1 MKSRHV
7 LAASALA
14 LALSACGQSPAPT
27 AEPPVAAPATEE
39 AAAPAPV
46 EAAPVAPAPV
56 AATGSKPATVADC
69 ATTIEGNDAMQ
80 YNADSITIPASC
92 TQFTITLKHAGA
104 MAVNVMGHNVVVAKE
119 ADMAGIA
126 ADGMSLTPEHVKP
139 DDDARIIAH
148 TRMVGWRRIR
158 VGDLRRGQGQGR
170 RPVQVLLQFP
180 RPPGADAGKP
190 GGAMSASHGGS
201 GGWYQA
207 TPPPCEGR
215 PVRGAGILP
224 DCRGRM
230 CAAPAQAAM
239 SPR

>member
-27 AEPPVAAPATEE
+27 AEPPVAAPATEA

-46 EAAPVAPAPV
+46 EAAPVEAAPA
-56 AATGSKPATVADC
+56 AAGSKPATVADC

-104 MAVNVMGHNVVVAKE
+104 MAVNVMGHNVVVARE

-139 DDDARIIAH
+139 DDARIIAH
-148 TRMVGWRRIR
+148 TRMVG
-158 VGDLRRGQGQGR
+158 
-170 RPVQVLLQFP
+170 
-180 RPPGADAGKP
+180 
-190 GGAMSASHGGS
+190 GGESASVTFDVAKVKDGGPFKFFCS
-201 GGWYQA
+201 FPGHLALMQGNLVVQ
-207 TPPPCEGR
+207 
-215 PVRGAGILP
+215 
-224 DCRGRM
+224 
-230 CAAPAQAAM
+230 
-239 SPR
+239 